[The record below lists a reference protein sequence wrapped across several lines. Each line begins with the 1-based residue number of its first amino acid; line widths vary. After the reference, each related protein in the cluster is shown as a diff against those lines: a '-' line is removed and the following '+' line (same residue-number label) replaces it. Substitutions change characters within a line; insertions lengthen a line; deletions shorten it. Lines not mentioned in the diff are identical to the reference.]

1 MSDIQLKAKVSNIVK
16 FERETGLSLIT
27 AFNQDNISIR
37 TVVLLV
43 QSLSDASEEQIDSF
57 VEEHGFEALSEKLMQ
72 ALKDGGFLPKDE
84 PQQSQEG

>member
-1 MSDIQLKAKVSNIVK
+1 MSDITLTAKVSNIVK

-27 AFNQDNISIR
+27 AFNQENISIT

-43 QSLSDASEEQIDSF
+43 QSLSDASMEQIDTYI
-57 VEEHGFEALSEKLMQ
+57 EENGFEALSEKLMQ

-84 PQQSQEG
+84 TTATKK